1 MRVASRGNPRS
12 VLAFSLDDLDFA
24 DAWLDGDDD
33 ARWRSASGHGP
44 STGAASS
51 GSSVL
56 EVQPGR
62 KLPVH
67 TDSAEEMIVV
77 LAGVAEVQV
86 DEETARVEAGGLA
99 VVPKCVLHEVRN
111 AGDGVLRF
119 AAIYAEPDVV
129 TTYREPVQPDGT
141 RERHTV
147 R

>member
-1 MRVASRGNPRS
+1 MPAALRGNPRS
-12 VLAFSLDDLDFA
+12 VLAFSLDDLDFS
-24 DAWLDGDDD
+24 DAWLEGDDA

-56 EVQPGR
+56 EVQPGCR
-62 KLPVH
+62 LPVH
-67 TDSAEEMIVV
+67 SDSAEETIVV
-77 LAGVAEVQV
+77 LAGLAEVRI
-86 DEETARVEAGGLA
+86 DEEAARVGPGGLA

-111 AGDGVLRF
+111 AGDDLLRF
-119 AAIYAEPDVV
+119 AAVYAEPDVV

-147 R
+147 S

>member
-1 MRVASRGNPRS
+1 MPVVLRGNPRS
-12 VLAFSLDDLDFA
+12 VLALSLDDLDFA
-24 DAWLDGDDD
+24 DAWLDGDDA
-33 ARWRSASGHGP
+33 ARWRSASGHSP

-67 TDSAEEMIVV
+67 TDSAEETIVV

-86 DEETARVEAGGLA
+86 DEETARVAAGGLA
-99 VVPKCVLHEVRN
+99 VVPKCVVHEVRN
-111 AGDGVLRF
+111 AGDDVLRF

-147 R
+147 S